1 MSVKVVDWSVPLK
14 CTRRTVSVS
23 VPYSEVGGVNADVNL
38 ADRPVDTLTS
48 SILPVK
54 KLPPVVP

>member
-1 MSVKVVDWSVPLK
+1 MSVKAVDWSVPLK

-23 VPYSEVGGVNADVNL
+23 VPYSEVGGVNAAVYL
-38 ADRPVDTLTS
+38 AVKPVDNLTS